1 MSAMRR
7 RAHAV
12 TPPLLSLFT
21 RGHGAAME
29 YLFNEGREF
38 AMAGGLASYGTSL
51 ADAFYLPAQ
60 FPRGR
65 RVQS

>member
-1 MSAMRR
+1 
-7 RAHAV
+7 
-12 TPPLLSLFT
+12 
-21 RGHGAAME
+21 ME